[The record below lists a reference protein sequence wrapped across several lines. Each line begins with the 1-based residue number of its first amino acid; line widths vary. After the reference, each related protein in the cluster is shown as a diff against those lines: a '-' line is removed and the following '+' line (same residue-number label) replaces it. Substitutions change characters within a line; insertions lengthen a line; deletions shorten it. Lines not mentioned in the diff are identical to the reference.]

1 MKSKTCKHC
10 KQKFTPERNMQP
22 CCSVPC
28 AIAWTC
34 AQKIANLDKE
44 RKKRKREFLDN
55 DLDHW
60 KEKAKK
66 ACHEYI
72 RLRDRDLPCVSCGTT
87 RPVQYHA
94 SHYRPSGVNSAL
106 RYNELNIHK
115 SCAACNSHKSGNLTE
130 YRKSLIVMLGEDIV
144 QWLDSNHET
153 KRWRVDDLKE
163 VVRYYKAKIKEII
176 ND

>member
-1 MKSKTCKHC
+1 
-10 KQKFTPERNMQP
+10 MQP

-34 AQKIANLDKE
+34 AQKLAKLDKE

-66 ACHEYI
+66 ACNEYI
-72 RLRDRDLPCVSCGTT
+72 RLRDNDLPCVSCGTT
-87 RPVQYHA
+87 KDVQYCA
-94 SHYRPSGVNSAL
+94 GHYVPSGRGSSL
-106 RYNELNIHK
+106 RYDERNIHK
-115 SCAACNSHKSGNLTE
+115 QCNRYCNCGLSGNRDE
-130 YRKSLIVMLGEDIV
+130 YRKTLIVRLGADVV

-163 VVRYYKAKIKEII
+163 VVRYYKAKIKELQ
-176 ND
+176 